1 MLSRKIKTVLFIL
14 FYTMLVLGVV
24 LASVTTL
31 ATIGYW
37 LYLWGAQAL
46 PIGVAAWSA
55 FVFGIKY
62 ALYCISSIIIGALG
76 MTYFE

>member
-1 MLSRKIKTVLFIL
+1 MFIL

-62 ALYCISSIIIGALG
+62 ALYCMASVIIGALG

>member
-1 MLSRKIKTVLFIL
+1 MLSRKIKKVL
-14 FYTMLVLGVV
+14 YTLSHIALVLG
-24 LASVTTL
+24 LIFASVTTL
-31 ATIGYW
+31 ASVGYF

-62 ALYCISSIIIGALG
+62 ALYCTASVIIVALG
-76 MTYFE
+76 MSYF

>member
-1 MLSRKIKTVLFIL
+1 MLSRKIKKVL
-14 FYTMLVLGVV
+14 YTLSHIALVLG
-24 LASVTTL
+24 LIFASVTTL
-31 ATIGYW
+31 ASVGYF

-62 ALYCISSIIIGALG
+62 ALYCTASIIIGALG
-76 MTYFE
+76 MSYFE

>member
-1 MLSRKIKTVLFIL
+1 MLSREIKKVL
-14 FYTMLVLGVV
+14 YTLSHIALVLG
-24 LASVTTL
+24 LIFASVTTL
-31 ATIGYW
+31 ASVGYF

-62 ALYCISSIIIGALG
+62 ALYCTASVIIGALG
-76 MTYFE
+76 MSYFE

>member
-1 MLSRKIKTVLFIL
+1 MLSRKIKKVLFTL
-14 FYTMLVLGVV
+14 FYIVLVLGVV

-46 PIGVAAWSA
+46 PIGAAAWSA

-62 ALYCISSIIIGALG
+62 ALYCTASVIIGALG
-76 MTYFE
+76 MSYFE